1 MIDTHDI
8 VQSTN
13 INYQILVN
21 EFLTCTYETAGAYF
35 RSNHDLCKLSFN
47 DRSIIL
53 YNAADNV
60 SCMSCGFFM
69 HYCHLIHHDA
79 FLNAMTRMYGKRTVD
94 IHLWTMKF
102 IDPDIVLVKLAFS
115 LFALTEITYSYSS
128 NISNNLTNPINILE
142 IQSKYAEITW
152 KYLLYRYGHYEAVKR
167 FLNLISW
174 LGAIT
179 IFMFHAQTLALH
191 VNDVNSLVEQTELSL
206 ILDDVDEILETN
218 KTSI

>member
-1 MIDTHDI
+1 
-8 VQSTN
+8 
-13 INYQILVN
+13 
-21 EFLTCTYETAGAYF
+21 
-35 RSNHDLCKLSFN
+35 
-47 DRSIIL
+47 
-53 YNAADNV
+53 
-60 SCMSCGFFM
+60 
-69 HYCHLIHHDA
+69 
-79 FLNAMTRMYGKRTVD
+79 MYGKRTVD
-94 IHLWTMKF
+94 IHLWAMKF

-115 LFALTEITYSYSS
+115 LFALTENTYSYSS

-174 LGAIT
+174 FGAIT